1 MPEKQPVQPALPRP
15 QVLVSAHRCG
25 AGDDP
30 QGENSLHALE
40 HSVAL
45 GADFVEFD
53 VRRRADGHLIVAHD
67 LPDDGVEVLAYDAL
81 LEALS
86 DRAGAHID
94 LKFGSPAELY
104 DQVGACW
111 EVEVVKRAL
120 KRLPAD
126 RIVATTGRERAARAL
141 RDWADAEGIPLLVG
155 LSVGSSLRGLGPG
168 AAFASLLRQ
177 LTPDARFDRSRAN
190 VVCANHGLALLR
202 LRRFARRRGLRL
214 LVWTVDGPALLRWW
228 MRPGAAWMVTTNHPA
243 LALRDRRRARRR
255 AERRTPA
262 RMRP

>member
-1 MPEKQPVQPALPRP
+1 MAAKPVQPPAP
-15 QVLVSAHRCG
+15 VLVSAHRCG

-67 LPDDGVEVLAYDAL
+67 LPDDGVQVLAYDAL
-81 LEALS
+81 LESLD

-104 DQVGACW
+104 DQLGACW

-120 KRLPAD
+120 KRLSPD
-126 RIVATTGRERAARAL
+126 RVVATTGRERAARAL
-141 RDWADAEGIPLLVG
+141 RDWADAEGVPLLVG
-155 LSVGSSLRGLGPG
+155 LSIGSSLRGLAPR
-168 AAFASLLRQ
+168 AAAASLLRQ
-177 LTPDARFDRSRAN
+177 LAPEERLARSGAN
-190 VVCANHGLALLR
+190 VLCANHGLALLR
-202 LRRFARRRGLRL
+202 LRRVARRRGLRL
-214 LVWTVDGPALLRWW
+214 LVWTVDAPALLRWW

-243 LALRDRRRARRR
+243 LALRDRRRARRCAR
-255 AERRTPA
+255 RRTTD

>member
-1 MPEKQPVQPALPRP
+1 MPGKQPDRP
-15 QVLVSAHRCG
+15 VLVSAHRCG

-45 GADFVEFD
+45 GVDFVEFD
-53 VRRRADGHLIVAHD
+53 VRRRADGQLVVSHD
-67 LPDDGVEVLAYDAL
+67 LPDDGVQVLAYDAIL
-81 LEALS
+81 DALG

-104 DQVGACW
+104 DEPGACW
-111 EVEVVKRAL
+111 EVEVVRRAL

-126 RIVATTGRERAARAL
+126 RIVATTGRIRGARAL
-141 RDWADAEGIPLLVG
+141 REWADAEGIPLLVG
-155 LSVGSSLRGLGPG
+155 LSVGSSLRGLGPR
-168 AAFASLLRQ
+168 AAVASLWRQ
-177 LTPDARFDRSRAN
+177 LTPGDRFDRSRAN

-202 LRRFARRRGLRL
+202 LRAFARRRGLRL
-214 LVWTVDGPALLRWW
+214 LVWTVDPPLLLRWW

-243 LALRDRRRARRR
+243 LALRDRRRA
-255 AERRTPA
+255 ARRTPA